1 LHGLLLFRPG
11 KMAISNEKI
20 DKFADQM
27 LKRILILIFCLPT
40 LLLAQTLKGTVT
52 DKNNAPIEA
61 VNVSVIGKQMGSSTN
76 EKGEY
81 QLHLK
86 ANRSFVISF
95 TFIGYKPIKIRIPML
110 KMGQDY
116 VLNQQMIKQSFIKE
130 EIIIQDKQSR
140 KKTLSR
146 IKPKHAAIIPSS
158 IGGVEALLKTL
169 PGVSSANELSAQY
182 SVRGGN
188 FDENLVYVNGIEV
201 YRPFLVRSGQQEGLS
216 FINPDLVGSILFSAG
231 GFDAKY
237 GDKMSSVLDIK
248 YKTPKRFGASANFS
262 LLGGSAHFEG
272 KSKNNRFSFL
282 TGIRRKTTQYI
293 LGSLDTEAD
302 YKPVF
307 TDIQTFINYEIGTD
321 WSVSFLG
328 NISNNTYQMVPKNRD
343 TEFGTLNEALK
354 LTIYFDGQE
363 IDTYKTY
370 FGALS
375 SSYHPNDKLQLKFT
389 TSAFRTLEQENFD
402 IMGQYWLYQLDNS
415 LGSDNFGDV
424 KYDRGVG
431 TYINHARNSLTAT
444 VLNFQHGGIFNSK
457 EANIQWG
464 FRVQKEEI
472 EDKISEWNLI
482 DSAGFTLPHTPD
494 SVGYDPVLQAP
505 LIVSVNDLLK
515 TTIHLS
521 SFRNSAYLQ
530 YSKDI
535 GNFSLTSGFRGN
547 YWSFNEELVL
557 SPRVSLAYI
566 PNWEKDVVFKAA
578 AGIYYQPAFYK
589 ELRDF
594 EGNINREIKAQKSIH
609 YIVGADYL
617 FYSWGRPFKWVSE
630 IYYKQLE
637 NLIPYKVDNVR
648 IRYLSNEIAN
658 GYATGIDMKING
670 EFVPGI
676 ESWVSMSVMKT
687 EEDIVGDYYTDENG
701 NQKEAGFIPRPTDQR
716 VNFSLFFQDYIPRNP
731 SYKMHL
737 NLVYGTGLTFG
748 PPKSEKHQDI
758 LRIPPYR
765 RVDIGFSKE
774 IIKEGERKKGFF
786 KHFNSI
792 WLSLEVFNLLQI
804 NNTVSYLWV
813 SDVSGRQYAVP
824 NYLTARQINAK
835 LIFSF

>member
-1 LHGLLLFRPG
+1 MLGLNLFKHGE
-11 KMAISNEKI
+11 MATSNEKI
-20 DKFADQM
+20 KFAAQM
-27 LKRILILIFCLPT
+27 LKRIFILIFFIPNLM
-40 LLLAQTLKGTVT
+40 LAQTLKGIVT

-95 TFIGYKPIKIRIPML
+95 TFIGYQPIKIRIPML

-140 KKTLSR
+140 KKTLTR

-169 PGVSSANELSAQY
+169 PGVSSANELSSQY

-431 TYINHARNSLTAT
+431 TYINHARNSLNAT
-444 VLNFQHGGIFNSK
+444 VLNFQHSGNFNT
-457 EANIQWG
+457 ENANIQWG

-494 SVGYDPVLQAP
+494 SVGYENPVLQAP

-594 EGNINREIKAQKSIH
+594 EGNINRDIKAQKSIH

-774 IIKEGERKKGFF
+774 IIKEGEHKKGFF

-792 WLSLEVFNLLQI
+792 WLSMEVFNLLQI

>member
-1 LHGLLLFRPG
+1 MF
-11 KMAISNEKI
+11 
-20 DKFADQM
+20 
-27 LKRILILIFCLPT
+27 
-40 LLLAQTLKGTVT
+40 AQTLKGIVT
-52 DKNNAPIEA
+52 DKNNNPIEA

-81 QLHLK
+81 QLNLK
-86 ANRSFVISF
+86 ANRSFIISF
-95 TFIGYKPIKIRIPML
+95 TFIGYEPIKIRIPML

-116 VLNQQMIKQSFIKE
+116 VLNQQMIKQSFIKD

-140 KKTLSR
+140 KKTLTR

-158 IGGVEALLKTL
+158 AGGVEALLKTL
-169 PGVSSANELSAQY
+169 PGVSSANELSSQY

-248 YKTPKRFGASANFS
+248 YKNPKRFGASANLS

-272 KSKNNRFSFL
+272 TSKNNRFSFL

-307 TDIQTFINYEIGTD
+307 TDVQSFLKFDISSN

-328 NISNNTYQMVPKNRD
+328 NISNNTYQMIPENRD

-354 LTIYFDGQE
+354 LTIFFDGQE

-370 FGALS
+370 FGALNTS
-375 SSYHPNDKLQLKFT
+375 FHPNEKLQLKFT
-389 TSAFRTLEQENFD
+389 TSAFRTFEQENFD
-402 IMGQYWLYQLDNS
+402 IMGQYWLFQLDNS
-415 LGSDNFGDV
+415 LGSENFGDV
-424 KYDRGVG
+424 KFNRGVG
-431 TYINHARNSLTAT
+431 TYINHARNSLNAT
-444 VLNFQHGGIFNSK
+444 VINFQHSGIFNKK

-464 FRVQKEEI
+464 FRMQREEI

-494 SVGYDPVLQAP
+494 SVGYENPNLQPP

-515 TTIHLS
+515 TTINLS
-521 SFRNSAYLQ
+521 SFRNSAYIQ
-530 YSKDI
+530 YAKDI
-535 GNFSLTSGFRGN
+535 GNFSLTSGMRGN
-547 YWSFNEELVL
+547 YWSFNEELIL
-557 SPRVSLAYI
+557 SPRISVSYI
-566 PNWEKDVVFKAA
+566 PNWEKDVVFKGA

-594 EGNINREIKAQKSIH
+594 DGNINRDIKAQKSTH
-609 YIVGADYL
+609 YILGADYL

-648 IRYLSNEIAN
+648 IRYLPNEVSN
-658 GYATGIDMKING
+658 GYAGGIDMKING

-676 ESWVSMSVMKT
+676 ESWASLSVMKT
-687 EEDIVGDYYTDENG
+687 EEDIVGDYYTDANG
-701 NQKEAGFIPRPTDQR
+701 NKKEAGFIPRPTDQR

-774 IIKEGERKKGFF
+774 IIKEGEKKKGFF

-813 SDVSGRQYAVP
+813 SDISGRQYAVP